1 MTTAADNRIKSAV
14 NALNKLTVE
23 DLQDG
28 SVIISIVTLRSSLQ
42 ALLQSRASKP
52 AIVAVQKQHEVAE
65 VHALHPQEIEMLKQ
79 GKKINAIK
87 SVRDRTG
94 LFLGDAKD
102 LVEREAAR
110 LQIAPERPY

>member
-42 ALLQSRASKP
+42 ALLQSRANKP
-52 AIVAVQKQHEVAE
+52 AIVAVQKQHEAAVGLE
-65 VHALHPQEIEMLKQ
+65 LHPKEIEMLRLNQ
-79 GKKINAIK
+79 KIHAIK
-87 SVRDRTG
+87 SVRARTG
-94 LFLGDAKD
+94 LCLSDAKT
-102 LVEREAAR
+102 LIEREAVR
-110 LQIAPERPY
+110 LQIALEQPY